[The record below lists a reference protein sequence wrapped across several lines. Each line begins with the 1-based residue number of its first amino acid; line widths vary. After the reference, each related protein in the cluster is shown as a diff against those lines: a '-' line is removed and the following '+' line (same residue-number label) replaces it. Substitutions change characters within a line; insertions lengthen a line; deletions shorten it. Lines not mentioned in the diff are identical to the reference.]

1 MFRSQ
6 RISIPFLLLLTSA
19 TLALVA
25 APGCDASAVTGPALS
40 INAEADQHAISP
52 LIYGMNFADAGLAQD
67 VRLPVDRWGG
77 NSTTRYNWQND
88 MSNHA
93 SDWFFENIP
102 SDNPDPSHL
111 PDGSAADR
119 FVDQNRDTGTE
130 TLMTIPLIGWTPAAR
145 KDNHP
150 YDCGF
155 KISKYG
161 TQQATDAVYDP
172 DCGNGV
178 RTNGTPIT
186 GNDPIDTSVAIGP
199 TFVQDWVRH
208 LIERYGTAAQGGVK
222 FYNLDNEPGLW
233 NETHRDVHPARPTY
247 DELTDLGKQY
257 AAAVKE
263 IDPGALT
270 LGPVQDGWTRYFYS
284 SYGTYPDVAAQQDRA
299 AHDDKPFVEWY
310 LQQMAA
316 YENANHTRLLDYFD
330 LHYYPQAVND
340 KGTPDQN
347 DDEPVSLAPAGN
359 ADTQALRLRSTRA
372 LWDPSYVDESWIPST
387 GEATAVNGVGV
398 DGAVQLIPRMRD
410 WVAKNYPGTK
420 LAISEYNWGALDSM
434 NGALAQADLLG
445 IFGREG
451 LDLATLWEPPAP
463 TDPGAFAFRM
473 YRNYDGQGAAFGDT
487 SVRASSA
494 DQGQLA
500 VYAAQRSGDGALTL
514 LIINKSAANLTS
526 QISLAGFTSSGPAQV
541 YSYSAANA
549 QQIVKQADQSVD
561 SGFSATFPAASI
573 TLMVLPK
580 LSVPPMPRV
589 VLPFVRR

>member
-6 RISIPFLLLLTSA
+6 RISTLCLLLLTIA
-19 TLALVA
+19 ALALVA
-25 APGCDASAVTGPALS
+25 APGRDASAATGPALS
-40 INAEADQHAISP
+40 INAGANQHAISP
-52 LIYGMNFADAGLAQD
+52 LIYGMNFADAALAQD

-77 NSTTRYNWQND
+77 NSTTRYNWQLDVHNTG
-88 MSNHA
+88 
-93 SDWFFENIP
+93 SDYYFENIP
-102 SDNPDPSHL
+102 DGNSTIL
-111 PDGSAADR
+111 PNDSTADR
-119 FVDQNRDTGTE
+119 FIEQDRGTNTQ
-130 TLMTIPLIGWTPAAR
+130 TLLTIPLIGWTPKRRLA
-145 KDNHP
+145 NHP

-155 KISKYG
+155 KVSKYG
-161 TQQATDAVYDP
+161 EQDGVDSKWDP
-172 DCGNGV
+172 DCGNGL
-178 RTNGTPIT
+178 NGGAPIT
-186 GNDPIDTSVAIGP
+186 GNDPSDTSVAIGP

-208 LIERYGTAAQGGVK
+208 LIGRYGTAGHGGVK

-233 NETHRDVHPARPTY
+233 NETHRDVHPAPPTY
-247 DELTDLGKQY
+247 DELTDRGIQY
-257 AAAVKE
+257 AGAIKAV
-263 IDPGALT
+263 DPAALT

-284 SYGTYPDVAAQQDRA
+284 SYGTYPDVAAQQDRDN
-299 AHDDKPFVEWY
+299 HGGKPFVEWY

-316 YENANHTRLLDYFD
+316 YESINHTRLLDYFD

-340 KGTPDQN
+340 KGTLDPN

-387 GEATAVNGVGV
+387 GEATAVNGMGV

-434 NGALAQADLLG
+434 NGALAQADVLG

-451 LDLATLWEPPAP
+451 LDLATLWEPPSP

-514 LIINKSAANLTS
+514 LIINKSAASLTS

-541 YSYSAANA
+541 YRYSAANA
-549 QQIVKQADQSVD
+549 QQIAKQADQSVG

-580 LSVPPMPRV
+580 LSVPLMPRV